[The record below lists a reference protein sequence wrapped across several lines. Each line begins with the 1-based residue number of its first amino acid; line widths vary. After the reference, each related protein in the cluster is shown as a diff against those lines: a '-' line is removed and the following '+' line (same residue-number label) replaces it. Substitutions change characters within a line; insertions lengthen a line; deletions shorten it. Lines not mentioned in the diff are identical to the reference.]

1 MAAFLEIML
10 VGILVT
16 ARQSAKL
23 SSSRT
28 YPNALLSSLSLNAQS
43 NV

>member
-1 MAAFLEIML
+1 MAAFLEIMF

-16 ARQSAKL
+16 AGQNAKL
-23 SSSRT
+23 WSSKT
-28 YPNALLSSLSLNAQS
+28 YPNAPLSSLSLNAKS